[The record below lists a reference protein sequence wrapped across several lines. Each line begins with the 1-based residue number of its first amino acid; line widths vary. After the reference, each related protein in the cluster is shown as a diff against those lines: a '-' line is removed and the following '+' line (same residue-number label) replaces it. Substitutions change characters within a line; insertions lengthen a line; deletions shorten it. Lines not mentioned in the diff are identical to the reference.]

1 MKRAYTHETPD
12 EPELGENQFID
23 RDGNVQ
29 TDNDLTE
36 NPENTSYGEKP
47 FTDL

>member
-1 MKRAYTHETPD
+1 MKSAYTHDTPD

-29 TDNDLTE
+29 TDNLPENLENIDRE
-36 NPENTSYGEKP
+36 NPFNI
-47 FTDL
+47 